1 MTNKLAVSFPEK
13 AERHSN
19 LGKEAFAI
27 KNHLCSSRNPY
38 SSRIESLTLRRRI
51 IVLWT

>member
-27 KNHLCSSRNPY
+27 K
-38 SSRIESLTLRRRI
+38 I
-51 IVLWT
+51 ILVPAGTPIPAG